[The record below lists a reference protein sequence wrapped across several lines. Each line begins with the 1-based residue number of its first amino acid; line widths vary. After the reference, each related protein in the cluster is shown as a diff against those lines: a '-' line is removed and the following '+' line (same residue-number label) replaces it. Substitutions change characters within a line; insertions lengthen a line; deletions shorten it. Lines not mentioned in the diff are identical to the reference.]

1 MRALLGLVTAALTF
15 ASSCATVHE
24 RGDADV
30 IAVASCDVHIAFGGG
45 ATTSHYCVEYVALPN
60 AYAGDAE
67 MACGLQDAGGP
78 EHAVWSRG
86 PCTRVDAIGECA
98 RGPGGLWH
106 YLPGSP
112 DGLRMGCESSGGRW
126 VTF

>member
-1 MRALLGLVTAALTF
+1 MRRAGPGLIVAVL
-15 ASSCATVHE
+15 ASSCANAHE
-24 RGDADV
+24 RGDADL

-45 ATTSHYCVEYVALPN
+45 PTTSHYCVEYVELPN
-60 AYAGDAE
+60 ALAGDAE
-67 MACGLQDAGGP
+67 TACGLQDAGMP

-86 PCTRVDAIGECA
+86 PCTRVDAIGECV
-98 RGPGGLWH
+98 RGALGGLWH

-126 VTF
+126 VTL